1 MKAVGQSSIERL
13 LSISSDPLAD
23 CPPAPPKLLDSY
35 PLGNELF
42 RMLQLK
48 NGFYAFEA
56 SLHVFP
62 LSSSDCMSLEEWNS
76 DSLWRGGYGDLAGGL
91 LFFAEDVFQDQ
102 FCLSSQGVLR
112 FNSEC
117 GTTSAMASSVE
128 EWANK
133 VLQDYRQETGWP
145 LASEWQKAHGPL
157 ALGKRLMPKIPFFLG
172 GAYSLDN
179 LWAGE
184 AVAGMRFKADLALK
198 TKDLPEGSKVRLVVG
213 KDPNIQ

>member
-1 MKAVGQSSIERL
+1 MKASGRTGIERL
-13 LSISSDPLAD
+13 LSISSDALA
-23 CPPAPPKLLDSY
+23 PWPAATSKLLASY
-35 PLGNELF
+35 TLGEELF

-62 LSSSDCMSLEEWNS
+62 LSSSDCVSLEDWNS
-76 DSLWRGGYGDLAGGL
+76 DSLWRSRYLDLAAGL

-102 FCLSSQGVLR
+102 FCLSTKGVLR

-117 GTTSAMASSVE
+117 GTTSPMATSIE
-128 EWANK
+128 DWAEK
-133 VLQDYRQETGWP
+133 VVQNYSRETGWL
-145 LASEWQKAHGPL
+145 LASKWQKAHGPL
-157 ALGKRLMPKIPFFLG
+157 PLGKRLLPKIPFCLG

-184 AVAGMRFKADLALK
+184 AVAGMRFKADLAIK
-198 TKDLPEGSKVRLVVG
+198 TKDLPEGSQVRFVVG
-213 KDPNIQ
+213 KEPKVQ